1 MTKIEAGRM
10 NFETVD
16 INLEDLHRRIIGPFE
31 AQAEAKGLD
40 FVTAFEGD
48 IPAVVRGDPLRVCQ
62 VVQNLLSNA
71 VKFTDQGAV
80 RFVTRGRRVSERRV
94 TFEFAVID
102 SGAGISQADMEQ
114 LFQPFTQLDAS
125 STRRFGGT
133 GLGLTISRRLA
144 NIMGGDIS
152 VTSSPGEGSTFTFVV
167 EGEVVAWRAAETAT
181 PAEGDVVMS
190 DGMEVLV
197 VEDHPVNRMILEAW
211 MASTGRRSSI
221 AENGQEAVDAA
232 RDQRFDL
239 IVMDVNMPVMDGL
252 AATRL
257 IREGGGA
264 NAETP
269 IVVLSASARNEDHE
283 AGLAAGADAYLNKP
297 IDFRSL
303 SALMAH
309 AKGGRTALRRL
320 MDQEAEAA

>member
-1 MTKIEAGRM
+1 
-10 NFETVD
+10 
-16 INLEDLHRRIIGPFE
+16 
-31 AQAEAKGLD
+31 
-40 FVTAFEGD
+40 
-48 IPAVVRGDPLRVCQ
+48 RGDPLRVCQ

-152 VTSSPGEGSTFTFVV
+152 VTSSPGEGSTFIFVV
-167 EGEVVAWRAAETAT
+167 EGEVVAWRAAEAAT

-221 AENGQEAVDAA
+221 AEN
-232 RDQRFDL
+232 
-239 IVMDVNMPVMDGL
+239 
-252 AATRL
+252 
-257 IREGGGA
+257 
-264 NAETP
+264 
-269 IVVLSASARNEDHE
+269 
-283 AGLAAGADAYLNKP
+283 
-297 IDFRSL
+297 
-303 SALMAH
+303 
-309 AKGGRTALRRL
+309 
-320 MDQEAEAA
+320 